1 MSLCFDLTQWASAW
15 CMHALCRALPRKLAA
30 TLTTTMDELPLAHAE
45 LSAVAA
51 VPRRGKGRRKS
62 AVPVVPVAKL
72 AQVCYR
78 DLYLLFVVC
87 FLMFS

>member
-1 MSLCFDLTQWASAW
+1 
-15 CMHALCRALPRKLAA
+15 MHALCRALPRKLAA